1 MTHKQS
7 LVAVIGSSGSGKS
20 SVVFAGLI
28 PHLEDENL
36 WLIGSFR
43 PQSQPFYGLA
53 SALVRLLKPELDE
66 IQQPGR
72 AAELLVDI
80 KQGHLTLLQVITSI
94 LQKNPEKRLLFA
106 IDQFEELYTQCLDI
120 QEQQKFVDV
129 LLEAIKSFPHH
140 FTLVLTLRADFFSY
154 ALNYLPFGEALQKY
168 TPQLL
173 NAMSLEEM
181 QSAIEEPAKV
191 AGVELEQG
199 LTERILSDVKQEPG
213 NLPLL
218 EFALTELWKKQHQGK
233 LTHKAYKDIGGV
245 TQALTNHASKVYEN
259 LDEKK
264 QKELQRIFLRLVH
277 TNRNTEDTRRLATR
291 QELGNWNLINYLA
304 GNEARLVVT
313 GRDERTKDET
323 VEVVHETL
331 IREWGYLREWINNDR
346 AFLNWLERLRSALRQ
361 WNASDKDDGALLR
374 GVLLA
379 EAETWQ
385 QERLEDISQ
394 EERIFI
400 QLSLELRDREVR
412 ESEKAKQRITV
423 VRTVAVCLFFGLLVF
438 FTRDTIRL
446 VLITVNKK
454 NLAGKNLE
462 KIYMPE
468 ANLSQA
474 NLSQASLSRSD
485 LTKADLSQANLEKTD
500 FGNTYMPEAKLVDA
514 KLSQANF
521 SDATLTKGDFSGAKL
536 NNANFT
542 HSYMPEVNLQ
552 NADLSQANLSK
563 AHLANSNVSG
573 ANFKGVKNLTPE
585 QIKSTRNWQKAK
597 YDEEFRA
604 KLGLPPKGRQ

>member
-7 LVAVIGSSGSGKS
+7 LVAIIGSSGSGKS

-28 PHLEDENL
+28 PQLEDEKI

-53 SALVRLLKPELDE
+53 SALVRWLKPELDE
-66 IQQPGR
+66 IRQPGR
-72 AAELLVDI
+72 AAELVVDM
-80 KQGHLTLLQVITSI
+80 KQGHLTLPQVVTNI
-94 LQKNPEKRLLFA
+94 LQKNPGKRLLLA

-120 QEQQKFVDV
+120 QEQQQFVDA
-129 LLEAIKSFPHH
+129 LLETIKSFPHH
-140 FTLVLTLRADFFSY
+140 FTLLLTLRADFFNY
-154 ALNYLPFGEALQKY
+154 ALNYLPFGEALQKQA
-168 TPQLL
+168 PQLL

-181 QSAIEEPAKV
+181 RLAIEEPARV
-191 AGVELEQG
+191 AKVELEQG

-233 LTHKAYKDIGGV
+233 LTLKAYQEIGGV
-245 TQALTNHASKVYEN
+245 TQALTNHASNVYEN
-259 LDEKK
+259 LDETK

-277 TNRNTEDTRRLATR
+277 TSRNTEDTRRLATR
-291 QELGNWNLINYLA
+291 QELGNWDLISYLA

-313 GRDERTKDET
+313 GRDEQTKDET

-346 AFLNWLERLRSALRQ
+346 LFLNWLERLRSALRQ

-374 GVLLA
+374 SKLLA
-379 EAETWQ
+379 EAEIWQ

-400 QLSLELRDREVR
+400 QLSLELRNREVR
-412 ESEKAKQRITV
+412 EREKAKQRITV
-423 VRTVAVCLFFGLLVF
+423 VRTVAVCLFIGLLVF
-438 FTRDTIRL
+438 FTRDTIRY

-468 ANLSQA
+468 A
-474 NLSQASLSRSD
+474 
-485 LTKADLSQANLEKTD
+485 
-500 FGNTYMPEAKLVDA
+500 KLVDA
-514 KLSQANF
+514 NLSQANF

-542 HSYMPEVNLQ
+542 HTYMPEVNLQ

-573 ANFKGVKNLTPE
+573 ANFKGVRNLTPE
-585 QIKSTRNWQKAK
+585 QIKSTINWETAK
-597 YDEEFRA
+597 YDEEFRK
-604 KLGLPPKGRQ
+604 KLGLPPEGRK